1 MEKFGKAAYITK
13 ATVQLMRDLGSVQSP
28 HDAFLL
34 NIGLETLPLRMERH
48 CYNAQK
54 VAEFLESH
62 EKVAW
67 VNYPGLKS
75 NRYYEPVLHVP
86 LNPLL

>member
-1 MEKFGKAAYITK
+1 
-13 ATVQLMRDLGSVQSP
+13 MRDLGSVQSP

-75 NRYYEPVLHVP
+75 NRYYELAKKYMPKGTCGVVSFGLRVEEQ
-86 LNPLL
+86 LRKK